1 MVVKHSNPIETLREI
16 LKEGNGILLTS
27 ELAELNIPR
36 TYLSILEEN
45 GEIQRLSRGVYSA
58 NGSFEDEMYAV
69 QARYKRAIYSHET
82 ALYLHGL
89 SDRSPLSYSVTVPSG
104 YNATTLKEEGHKV
117 FYVHRDL
124 YRLGEIAMKSP
135 HGNDIQSFDLERT
148 ICDLLR
154 SRNQVDIQIINNAL
168 KQYVALKTKNI
179 ARLSTYAER
188 FRIQKIV
195 RQYIEV
201 LL

>member
-16 LKEGNGILLTS
+16 LKEHNGILLAS
-27 ELAELNIPR
+27 DLAGLDIPR

-45 GEIQRLSRGVYSA
+45 GEIQRLSRGIYSA
-58 NGSFEDEMYAV
+58 THSLEDEMWAF
-69 QARYKRAIYSHET
+69 QSRFKRAIYSHET

-89 SDRSPLSYSVTVPSG
+89 NDRSPLFYSVTVPSG
-104 YNATTLKEEGHKV
+104 YNATTLKAEGHKV
-117 FYVHRDL
+117 FYVQRVL
-124 YRLGEIAMKSP
+124 YPLGEITMKSP
-135 HGNDIQSFDLERT
+135 HGNNVQSFNLERT

-154 SRNQVDIQIINNAL
+154 SRRQVDIQIINDAL
-168 KQYVALKTKNI
+168 KQYVALQAKDI
-179 ARLSTYAER
+179 ARLTTYAKR
-188 FRIQKIV
+188 FGIQKIL